1 VKQWRNASNT
11 TCLLGNHDMSYGVE
25 SPESPSYLSGCDAAK
40 WITINGILTA
50 RDWQKFRLHVWMEG
64 GGRTWLVTH
73 AGLHSCW
80 LECVEANEYHS
91 FIDAPAPML
100 GTVSNRGEHH
110 FFLGRGVSRS
120 DDQSIGG
127 INWLDWDEMVQY
139 RV

>member
-1 VKQWRNASNT
+1 
-11 TCLLGNHDMSYGVE
+11 
-25 SPESPSYLSGCDAAK
+25 
-40 WITINGILTA
+40 
-50 RDWQKFRLHVWMEG
+50 MEG

-91 FIDAPAPML
+91 FIDAACADAWNCF
-100 GTVSNRGEHH
+100 NRGEHH

-127 INWLDWDEMVQY
+127 INWLDWDEMVPIPSLNQLVGHTPGQSVRY
-139 RV
+139 KNIPTSKNICLDTNLHHYAVFDGNDVEIKRTPT